1 MKKEKLPPKEGK
13 DDASKN
19 FVEITVPDVSG
30 IKEKV
35 DSALDKVG
43 ERVIEKGIMD
53 RFSDDMALMFEKD
66 RVGLDP
72 SYARMGISIAVASIV
87 MVALMLYA
95 GAPLWIFG
103 FLAFMLLLCVA
114 LVFLGKYEIRYDPDG
129 FSVRLGK
136 KEHRRYAWTDITD
149 VQDGKKVF
157 VKGKRLFADRLCPLR
172 DHDLSEL
179 FTVGKGVLPDLLQVF
194 RHHGIV
200 VDPHFDHADTDSS
213 SHQRTGRDSQPQT
226 DETEACG

>member
-157 VKGKRLFADRLCPLR
+157 VKGKRLFADPSMHGFDKFYRRARVSCKGKGKTV
-172 DHDLSEL
+172 LSE
-179 FTVGKGVLPDLLQVF
+179 KKRKNRQKLPTPK
-194 RHHGIV
+194 RK
-200 VDPHFDHADTDSS
+200 
-213 SHQRTGRDSQPQT
+213 
-226 DETEACG
+226 

>member
-1 MKKEKLPPKEGK
+1 MKKEKSLPEKGK
-13 DDASKN
+13 DGASES
-19 FVEITVPDVSG
+19 FVEITLPDVSG

-35 DSALDKVG
+35 DSALEKAG

-66 RVGLDP
+66 RVGLNP
-72 SYARMGISIAVASIV
+72 SYARTGISLAVASTA

-103 FLAFMLLLCVA
+103 FLALVLLLCVA

-136 KEHRRYAWTDITD
+136 KERRRYAWTDVTD

-157 VKGKRLFADRLCPLR
+157 VKGKRLFADPSMHGFDKFYHRARVSCNGKGKTV
-172 DHDLSEL
+172 LSEKKRKNRQK
-179 FTVGKGVLPDLLQVF
+179 TPTAK
-194 RHHGIV
+194 RK
-200 VDPHFDHADTDSS
+200 
-213 SHQRTGRDSQPQT
+213 
-226 DETEACG
+226 